1 MKTLRELTTELQTL
15 CHEGYSDCP
24 VLTSVLEAHY
34 NVGEVHKMEVCDE
47 NSHKTYFVL
56 DTEVLNAS
64 K

>member
-1 MKTLRELTTELQTL
+1 MKTLRELVTELQTL

-34 NVGEVHKMEVCDE
+34 NVGEVHKMEVGNDD
-47 NSHKTYFVL
+47 NFKTYFVL
-56 DTEVLNAS
+56 DTEVLNAV

>member
-34 NVGEVHKMEVCDE
+34 SVGEIHKMEVGNNN
-47 NSHKTYFVL
+47 NSRTYFVL

>member
-34 NVGEVHKMEVCDE
+34 NVGEVRKMEVGDDN
-47 NSHKTYFVL
+47 NSRTYFVL
-56 DTEVLNAS
+56 DTEVLNAV

>member
-1 MKTLRELTTELQTL
+1 MKTLRELTAELQTL

-34 NVGEVHKMEVCDE
+34 NVGEIHKMEVGNDD
-47 NSHKTYFVL
+47 NSKTYFVL
-56 DTEVLNAS
+56 GTEVLNAV

>member
-1 MKTLRELTTELQTL
+1 MKTLRELTTELPTL

-34 NVGEVHKMEVCDE
+34 NVGEIHKMEVFGE